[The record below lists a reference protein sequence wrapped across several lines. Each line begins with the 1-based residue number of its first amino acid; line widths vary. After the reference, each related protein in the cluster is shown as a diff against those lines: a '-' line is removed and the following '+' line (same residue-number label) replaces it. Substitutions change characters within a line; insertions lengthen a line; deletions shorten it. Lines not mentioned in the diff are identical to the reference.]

1 LHVAEIADVNFM
13 RSISMSWIEYTLGVL
28 VVLQVID
35 LYLFW
40 ILLRLGGVQQEINKV
55 YIEHME
61 HKLDKVLVEG
71 FLKEENEHV

>member
-1 LHVAEIADVNFM
+1 
-13 RSISMSWIEYTLGVL
+13 MSWIEYTLGVL